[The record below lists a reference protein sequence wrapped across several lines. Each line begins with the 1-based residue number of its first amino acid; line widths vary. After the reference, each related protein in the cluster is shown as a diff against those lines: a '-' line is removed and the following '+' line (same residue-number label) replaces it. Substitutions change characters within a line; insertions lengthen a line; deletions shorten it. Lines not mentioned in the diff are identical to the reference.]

1 MEQLLRQR
9 AESIWTAAIR
19 SVLPDEAVRRALE
32 HFHPQG
38 RVFLVAAGKAAWQ
51 MAHAAL
57 AVLGRVDAGIVI
69 TKYGHVR
76 GPLPGVTCCEAGHP
90 VPDDNSFAATQRA
103 LALVSGL
110 RADDTVLFLLSGGGS
125 ALFEKPLLPAE
136 ELQAITQALLA
147 CGADIVEI
155 NTIRKRLSAVKGGRF
170 ALACAPAAVYSVV
183 LSDILGDPLDMIA
196 SGPACPDSST
206 CAQAAAIA
214 EKYGKLDILANNAG
228 IIYKNPVD
236 KLEMDRFKKVI
247 DINLNGVTICT
258 KHAVPYMKKA
268 GWGRIVNVS
277 SSQAFLTSE
286 TYSAYSASKAA
297 VSHLTRIWGN
307 ELADYNILV
316 NAICPCYVMTPMMV
330 GSIARKAAELGTGTD
345 GGYKYFADLV
355 PTHRLLEVEEVGNW
369 AAVLCSELGLATT
382 GSNISITCGQV
393 QL

>member
-57 AVLGRVDAGIVI
+57 AVLGCVDGWIVI

-110 RADDTVLFLLSGGGS
+110 RAGDTVLFLLSGGGS

-206 CAQAAAIA
+206 CAQAAAIT
-214 EKYGKLDILANNAG
+214 EKYRLALSPAAAALPCVGAGDAPQKAAGLPGLTAKAVCQQNRLVPFGAAGVRSGTAQLPHAAGDFGGHIVQRFGCFLLQKRRSRRGKL
-228 IIYKNPVD
+228 
-236 KLEMDRFKKVI
+236 
-247 DINLNGVTICT
+247 
-258 KHAVPYMKKA
+258 
-268 GWGRIVNVS
+268 
-277 SSQAFLTSE
+277 
-286 TYSAYSASKAA
+286 
-297 VSHLTRIWGN
+297 
-307 ELADYNILV
+307 
-316 NAICPCYVMTPMMV
+316 
-330 GSIARKAAELGTGTD
+330 
-345 GGYKYFADLV
+345 
-355 PTHRLLEVEEVGNW
+355 
-369 AAVLCSELGLATT
+369 
-382 GSNISITCGQV
+382 
-393 QL
+393 